1 MKDTVTSELVILSI
15 ITHGPEGAVNGV
27 INTEQGGSFSF
38 CDVYR
43 FASASGKKIRSMMS
57 YVVDLNGGN

>member
-1 MKDTVTSELVILSI
+1 MKDVVTSELVIHSI
-15 ITHGPEGAVNGV
+15 ITHGPEGMVNGV
-27 INTEQGGSFSF
+27 ITTGQGGAFAF

-57 YVVDLNGGN
+57 YVVDLNKAD